1 VGSETAGRPLLL
13 DTHVWIWYL
22 DGAEDR
28 FSPQVQELLRATA
41 ASAGL
46 LVSDIS
52 VWEVGTKAARGKLRL
67 MPSPASW
74 IERAGRQPG
83 LSFVPLDRQILLGS
97 TQLPGE
103 LHGDSADRVLVSTAA
118 LSGVPLV
125 TADEA
130 ILDYA
135 ERVGG
140 FAVIDA
146 RR

>member
-1 VGSETAGRPLLL
+1 MKADVPGGPYLL

-28 FSPQVQELLRATA
+28 LPRRVQDLLRAEA
-41 ASAGL
+41 ASSGL

-52 VWEVGTKAARGKLRL
+52 VWEVGTKAARGELRL
-67 MPSPASW
+67 MPSAAAW

-83 LSFVPLDRQILLGS
+83 LSFVPLDLPVLLGS
-97 TQLPGE
+97 TQLPGD
-103 LHGDSADRVLVSTAA
+103 LHGDPADRMLVSTAA
-118 LSGVPLV
+118 LAGVPLV

-140 FAVIDA
+140 FAVVDA